1 MNPFGIP
8 YGNPGRVQQSSPASP
23 KDPYGTTSRG
33 AYDNS
38 RQSAKAAPG
47 WQAFAGNRE
56 QRDRADVSNMKGF
69 KKTAAASNDKDKD
82 LKEEVD
88 QKVDDLK
95 DETADAATQEGSDVA
110 ETVAGESED
119 AKSAEERIIEEAE
132 AVVDNA
138 AKATG
143 AVAEDDVAAAKQE
156 AADWQDRYMR
166 LHAEWDTYRR
176 RMTEQ
181 RAEEKARATEKL
193 MEDLL
198 PVLDDFER
206 TVDYANEN
214 GEAGLLDGVKAVQ
227 TKLIDA
233 LKKDGLEVIDPVDEP
248 YNALEAQAVA
258 TVPDDEMYDE
268 TVKDVYQKGYKLGNK
283 VIRPAMVT
291 VTTGGPARPKD
302 EEDNDKADEE

>member
-1 MNPFGIP
+1 
-8 YGNPGRVQQSSPASP
+8 
-23 KDPYGTTSRG
+23 
-33 AYDNS
+33 
-38 RQSAKAAPG
+38 
-47 WQAFAGNRE
+47 
-56 QRDRADVSNMKGF
+56 MKGF
-69 KKTAAASNDKDKD
+69 KKTNAPAASEADEHKDKAKD
-82 LKEEVD
+82 TAETLQEDVAQTTHDEEPAASS
-88 QKVDDLK
+88 
-95 DETADAATQEGSDVA
+95 ETAGKTAPGASGAT
-110 ETVAGESED
+110 ED
-119 AKSAEERIIEEAE
+119 KSPEDRIIEEAE
-132 AVVDNA
+132 AVIDDAVQAEA
-138 AKATG
+138 ATDEA
-143 AVAEDDVAAAKQE
+143 DLAAAKKE

-206 TVDYANEN
+206 TVDYATEN
-214 GEAGLLDGVKAVQ
+214 GETGLLDGVKAVQ
-227 TKLIDA
+227 SKLIDA

-258 TVPDDEMYDE
+258 TVPDDDVYDE

-302 EEDNDKADEE
+302 QEDGQEDKADE